1 MFYRYEIKNNG
12 KEEILYLYL
21 TMNYEFSNE
30 FGYNSDSNLN
40 RITLDFINTNNI
52 DFDGNIINYVV
63 DNIIVK
69 KVNLLK
75 DVNKVV
81 NNPLYSC
88 DNYTVNVKL
97 NDNSLCEI
105 SLHDYLLSMLF
116 EKYNVN
122 YNVEVLKCICILYNT
137 YAYRCM
143 STDKYILADN
153 YFSFYKPL
161 KYYKDKYPTYNELI
175 KFFDSIIKSVDCI
188 FMSYNNQ
195 FILPFIHYSNSGK
208 TITNIKYPYLSSVS
222 SLWDI
227 LSPSY
232 IQTQEFSFEEF
243 NKLLNINCDNKSSFS
258 FINQDNSRK
267 FKINSNIFS
276 LEEIRNLLNLNSS
289 DFDFIIYKN
298 GIKVITKGIGNG
310 FGLSLFG
317 ANEIAKNGSNYN
329 NILKYYFPKVKLLR
343 YIKKL
348 S

>member
-1 MFYRYEIKNNG
+1 MFYKYEIINN
-12 KEEILYLYL
+12 ELYLYL

-52 DFDGNIINYVV
+52 DFDGNVINYVV

-75 DVNKVV
+75 SKNTTV
-81 NNPLYSC
+81 NNPIYSC
-88 DNYTVNVKL
+88 DNFTVNVKL
-97 NDNSLCEI
+97 DDNSMCEI
-105 SLHDYLLSMLF
+105 SLYDYLLSMLF

-122 YNVEVLKCICILYNT
+122 YDVEVLKCICILYNT

-143 STDKYILADN
+143 SNDKYLLATN

-161 KYYKDKYPTYNELI
+161 KYYKDIYSNYNDLVKY
-175 KFFDSIIKSVDCI
+175 FDTIIRSVDCM

-208 TITNIKYPYLSSVS
+208 TMTNIKYPYLSSVS

-227 LSPSY
+227 LSPNY
-232 IQTQEFSFEEF
+232 IQVQEYSYVEF
-243 NKLLNINCDNKSSFS
+243 NKFLNITCDNKSTYS

-267 FKINSNIFS
+267 FKINNNIFS
-276 LEEIRNLLNLNSS
+276 LEEIKNLLNLKSS
-289 DFDFIIYKN
+289 EFDFIICKDK
-298 GIKVITKGIGNG
+298 IKIITKGIGNG
-310 FGLSLFG
+310 LGLSLYG
-317 ANEIAKNGSNYN
+317 ANEIAKNGSKYN

-343 YIKKL
+343 YIKEL